1 VPVGSVGDALPGGG
15 VVELVDVGTDVSGVC
30 RDATATGSAGEPHA
44 LSANASNGLANRV
57 GTCRAL
63 RD

>member
-1 VPVGSVGDALPGGG
+1 
-15 VVELVDVGTDVSGVC
+15 VSGVC

-44 LSANASNGLANRV
+44 LSANASSVLANRV